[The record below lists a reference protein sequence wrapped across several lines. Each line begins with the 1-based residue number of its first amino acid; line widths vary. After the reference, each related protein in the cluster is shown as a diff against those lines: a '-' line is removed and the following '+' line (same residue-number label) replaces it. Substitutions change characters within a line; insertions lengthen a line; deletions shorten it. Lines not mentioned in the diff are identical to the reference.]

1 MFDISKIKSR
11 QSNFEINNH
20 NPSICY
26 YNPNYKYLNK
36 NIAGRIIFILAIRF
50 KKKEKSK
57 HNKFFLIQKLWRS
70 YNVSSDYKTVQL
82 ESYINENMSK

>member
-20 NPSICY
+20 
-26 YNPNYKYLNK
+26 NYKYLNK